1 MIDIK
6 PLIRAYFLR
15 KDIYPLERYKW
26 QAVKCFQ
33 KHFFEK
39 GESLSERLELALS
52 DTDNLLTSRN
62 YFPKRMLLQFAK
74 EKEKE
79 TQKAI
84 DDLYNPHIDLKSR
97 VSSFMEQ
104 IESVFRTMQQE
115 GYSDWKGRTNV
126 QSYQDPHVVSV
137 YLSMR
142 YPDEFYIYKWTVFK
156 DAAKR
161 LGYTIKSKDK
171 IDKLIE
177 YQDFCDSIK
186 QELLKEKE
194 CLAEYRNRLE
204 IDDFTDDNYNM
215 LTQDF
220 VYAIAVHMNAD
231 YFQRRSKALARNEQT
246 ILSSEFIKA
255 TQTMPKFIG
264 KKGIDYAK
272 RDELNRFIGK
282 KGECWV
288 VNYERERLRKLNITA
303 DVRHTSQQD
312 GDGLGYNVLSVEDDG
327 ITPRYIEV
335 KTTTGGVEQPFFFT
349 NTELEF
355 SRINK
360 EHYYIY
366 RVCNFKRESEQADVL
381 IIKGSLEELNA
392 APVAFKAVVGSLNK

>member
-1 MIDIK
+1 
-6 PLIRAYFLR
+6 
-15 KDIYPLERYKW
+15 
-26 QAVKCFQ
+26 
-33 KHFFEK
+33 
-39 GESLSERLELALS
+39 
-52 DTDNLLTSRN
+52 
-62 YFPKRMLLQFAK
+62 
-74 EKEKE
+74 
-79 TQKAI
+79 
-84 DDLYNPHIDLKSR
+84 
-97 VSSFMEQ
+97 
-104 IESVFRTMQQE
+104 
-115 GYSDWKGRTNV
+115 
-126 QSYQDPHVVSV
+126 
-137 YLSMR
+137 
-142 YPDEFYIYKWTVFK
+142 
-156 DAAKR
+156 
-161 LGYTIKSKDK
+161 
-171 IDKLIE
+171 
-177 YQDFCDSIK
+177 
-186 QELLKEKE
+186 
-194 CLAEYRNRLE
+194 
-204 IDDFTDDNYNM
+204 
-215 LTQDF
+215 
-220 VYAIAVHMNAD
+220 
-231 YFQRRSKALARNEQT
+231 
-246 ILSSEFIKA
+246 
-255 TQTMPKFIG
+255 MPKFIG

-312 GDGLGYNVLSVEDDG
+312 GDGLGYDVLSVEDDG